1 MSPKLKKGIRWAL
14 SAAILVF
21 LILFARTIDWHA
33 AWNSMR
39 NASLPLLAAAIG
51 VNILSVLLKGVRWW
65 LFLRPIGISSL
76 PLSMRATIA
85 GAGLNNVLVASGG
98 DAARVVFVS
107 RVTGVSSSSVL
118 ASAALDRLF
127 DPIGFVILLVA
138 GVIVFELP
146 PQFEAWKLPAEI
158 ALGAIVLL
166 LAWFVYATRNVKP
179 DDVAERTVKAK
190 TWTGRV
196 RAYLKSFGQTAG
208 RLATGPRFLGAMA
221 LSLLGWVC
229 QLWCFDLAASA
240 ANVDIPLAGSLACLL
255 GINVGLIIRATPG
268 NVGFFQFVYALMA
281 EQFGVSRNDAIAV
294 SLLIQTLQIL
304 PLTLLGIALAPEF
317 IFKRGK
323 EDRETAAVSKEIEAV
338 SKEIEAERLT
348 HHGPLSTAEEVLD
361 RAEKAGIAPP
371 PKTSRPVV

>member
-1 MSPKLKKGIRWAL
+1 MNPRLKKGIRWAL

-39 NASLPLLAAAIG
+39 HASLPLLAAAIG
-51 VNILSVLLKGVRWW
+51 VNTLSVLLKGVRWW
-65 LFLRPIGISSL
+65 LFLRPIGITSL
-76 PLSMRATIA
+76 PLAMRATIA
-85 GAGLNNVLVASGG
+85 GAGLNNVLVANGG

-107 RVTGVSSSSVL
+107 RVTGVSSSTVL
-118 ASAALDRLF
+118 ASVALEKLF
-127 DPIGFVILLVA
+127 DPIGFVMLLVV

-146 PQFEAWKLPAEI
+146 PQFEAWKLAAEVT
-158 ALGAIVLL
+158 LGVIVLL
-166 LAWFVYATRNVKP
+166 LIFFVYATRNIKP
-179 DDVAERTVKAK
+179 EHVPERRATPR
-190 TWTGRV
+190 TWTGKFV
-196 RAYLKSFGQTAG
+196 AYFKSFGQTAG
-208 RLATGPRFLGAMA
+208 RLATGPRFLAAMV
-221 LSLLGWVC
+221 LSLLSWGC

-240 ANVDIPLAGSLACLL
+240 AHVPIPLAGSLACLL

-281 EQFGVSRNDAIAV
+281 EQFGVTRNDAIAV

-323 EDRETAAVSKEIEAV
+323 EDSETEAV
-338 SKEIEAERLT
+338 ARKIEEERLT
-348 HHGPLSTAEEVLD
+348 HHGPLSTAEEVLQ
-361 RAEKAGIAPP
+361 RAGKAGIAPQ
-371 PKTSRPVV
+371 PKKS

>member
-1 MSPKLKKGIRWAL
+1 MNPKLKKGIRWAL

-39 NASLPLLAAAIG
+39 HASLPLLAAAIG
-51 VNILSVLLKGVRWW
+51 VNFLSVLLKGVRWW

-76 PLSMRATIA
+76 PLAMRATIA

-98 DAARVVFVS
+98 DAARIVFVT
-107 RVTGVSSSSVL
+107 RVSGVSSSSVL

-127 DPIGFVILLVA
+127 DPIGFVMLLVF
-138 GVIVFELP
+138 GVIAFELP

-158 ALGAIVLL
+158 TLGVIVLL
-166 LAWFVYATRNVKP
+166 LIFFVYATRNVKP
-179 DDVAERTVKAK
+179 EHVPERRAKPRTWKGKFVAYFR
-190 TWTGRV
+190 
-196 RAYLKSFGQTAG
+196 SFGQTAG
-208 RLATGPRFLGAMA
+208 RLATGPRFLGAMV
-221 LSLLGWVC
+221 LSLLGWVF

-240 ANVDIPLAGSLACLL
+240 AHVQIPLAGSLACLL

-304 PLTLLGIALAPEF
+304 PLTLIGIALAPEF

-323 EDRETAAVSKEIEAV
+323 TDSETEAV
-338 SKEIEAERLT
+338 ARKIEEERLA
-348 HHGPLSTAEEVLD
+348 HHGPLSTAEEVLQ
-361 RAEKAGIAPP
+361 RAGQVGIAPP
-371 PKTSRPVV
+371 PKKS

>member
-1 MSPKLKKGIRWAL
+1 MNPKLKKGIRWAL

-39 NASLPLLAAAIG
+39 HASLPLLAAAIG
-51 VNILSVLLKGVRWW
+51 VNFLSVLLKGVRWW

-76 PLSMRATIA
+76 PLAMRATIA

-127 DPIGFVILLVA
+127 DPIGFVMLLVFGA
-138 GVIVFELP
+138 MAFELP

-158 ALGAIVLL
+158 TLGAIVLL
-166 LAWFVYATRNVKP
+166 LVLFVYATRNVKP
-179 DDVAERTVKAK
+179 GDVAERSVNAR

-196 RAYLKSFGQTAG
+196 RDYFKSFGQTAG
-208 RLATGPRFLGAMA
+208 RLATGPRFLGAMG
-221 LSLLGWVC
+221 LSLLGWGC

-240 ANVDIPLAGSLACLL
+240 AHVEIPLAGSLACLL

-281 EQFGVSRNDAIAV
+281 EQFGVTRNDAIAV

-323 EDRETAAVSKEIEAV
+323 EDSETEAV
-338 SKEIEAERLT
+338 ARKIEEERLT
-348 HHGPLSTAEEVLD
+348 HHGPLSTAEEVLE
-361 RAEKAGIAPP
+361 RAGKAGIATP
-371 PKTSRPVV
+371 PKDR